1 MGYIDYYDT
10 KELQEKAKKENKS
23 VTTEATDENK
33 KIYEAYVENIAKV
46 GNCINSKKAKNSMLF
61 VKFQFTSVY
70 LSSML
75 I

>member
-1 MGYIDYYDT
+1 MRIKRST
-10 KELQEKAKKENKS
+10 KPTLKNL
-23 VTTEATDENK
+23 
-33 KIYEAYVENIAKV
+33 AKV